1 MARRKRRRP
10 DNMGSV
16 YQRGPGN
23 FWIQW
28 KENGRRRYAH
38 GYETR
43 DLAEKVLAKTVA
55 DIAAGRAGLPP
66 DQKGIPTLA
75 VLAAPWLTRRELT
88 NRDVKKDKL
97 RWKNHLCPFFGLL
110 KPGEIDRAKIRA
122 FVEAKLA
129 EGFNSATIV
138 RCIHLLSSLYEDLI
152 ERGLAPVNPV
162 RALPRSIRRMLRP
175 TFDPRSTPFIERLDD
190 VNTRRQIKSGHWL
203 RKRGH
208 TSRRKNRTAEVLGL
222 DWKDV
227 NLVAARI
234 HVRRQVNDGRLAV
247 LKDDESR
254 IVPILKPLAPILA
267 VWEIRTGGEGLLFK
281 PACPTRGGRE
291 GRPPSFMRPHTLHR
305 HLARALRAC
314 ELSTLTWYQA
324 TRHTFASQWVL
335 AGGSIEKLKEI
346 MGHSSVVVTERY
358 AHLKPELFR
367 AADYALLNVDLVG
380 EGQLVQ
386 PPGAGGAENGAVGY
400 AVVTDTQPMAG
411 GQAANAGKFWISPGS
426 SVGRAED

>member
-1 MARRKRRRP
+1 
-10 DNMGSV
+10 V
-16 YQRGPGN
+16 YQRGPRN
-23 FWIQW
+23 WWIKW
-28 KENGRRRYAH
+28 REGGRIRYAH
-38 GYETR
+38 GYETKE
-43 DLAEKVLAKTVA
+43 LAEQVRAKIVA
-55 DIAAGRAGLPP
+55 DIQAGRAGLPA
-66 DQKGIPTLA
+66 DQKGTPTLA
-75 VLAAPWLTRRELT
+75 LLAPNWLTRRELT

-97 RWKNHLCPFFGLL
+97 RWKNHLGPFFGPL

-129 EGFNSATIV
+129 QGLNSATIV
-138 RCIHLLSSLYEDLI
+138 RCVHLLSSLYEDLI
-152 ERGLAPVNPV
+152 ERGVAQANPV
-162 RALPRSIRRMLRP
+162 RALPRSIRRLLRP

-190 VNTRRQIKSGHWL
+190 V
-203 RKRGH
+203 KRIYQALPEPIGVAFAIGAFGGL
-208 TSRRKNRTAEVLGL
+208 RTAEVLGL

-227 NLVAARI
+227 NLAATRI
-234 HVRRQVNDGRLAV
+234 HVRHQVNDGRLAV

-254 IVPILKPLAPILA
+254 IVPILRPLAPILA
-267 VWEIRTGGEGLLFK
+267 AWKLRTGGEGLLFK

-305 HLARALRAC
+305 HLARALAAC

-367 AADYALLNVDLVG
+367 AADYELLNVDLASD
-380 EGQLVQ
+380 GQVVQ
-386 PPGAGGAENGAVGY
+386 LPGVGGAEKGAIGY
-400 AVVTDTQPMAG
+400 AVVTDTQPTARR
-411 GQAANAGKFWISPGS
+411 QVANAGKFWISPGS